1 MLKFFL
7 FCNFKV
13 EMIEERCGLMQSVMS
28 VKRLAG
34 YTSGGTSSPSYTDEY
49 VTNPRNGFVRVMTE
63 LVGDVAERI
72 VYR

>member
-1 MLKFFL
+1 
-7 FCNFKV
+7 
-13 EMIEERCGLMQSVMS
+13 MIEERCGLMQSVMS

-34 YTSGGTSSPSYTDEY
+34 YTNTGASSPSYADEY
-49 VTNPRNGFVRVMTE
+49 MTNPRNGFVRVMNE